1 MISRDLLWKGIITSL
16 VDDFLAFFFPE
27 VFPLL
32 DLEKGIEEG
41 REEVIKQLLNNGLSL
56 EELAELIQ
64 IPIEELEEI
73 KRRTEEED

>member
-1 MISRDLLWKGIITSL
+1 MDETKGLVELIKEELLRQNREAGKMEGLAKGI
-16 VDDFLAFFFPE
+16 E
-27 VFPLL
+27 
-32 DLEKGIEEG
+32 EGREEG